1 MKKTLLSMAVIGGL
15 FSNVV
20 YADDI
25 SDLKEQIKS
34 LTKKVK
40 SLEKKQKRIKKNLGK
55 VKAHDAFDNIK
66 WDVDFRT
73 SYDNIQYETKSG
85 KRYSNN
91 DLYSNRLWLGMGYQV
106 TPDVIFKGTLS
117 FNKAFGAD
125 NNKNRGGYL
134 DTFDWVVNENLG
146 DDTLKVKEAFWLWKP
161 TVGGYST
168 QLSIG
173 RRPATNGF
181 LINLRDDD
189 KAKSPQGHIIN
200 MEFDGVS
207 GTVQLGDVLPGMYV
221 KLCGGRGLTNA
232 KARFDNAGHD
242 YTTDASSDK
251 LDNSDMVG
259 VLSKLYDDGQYSAMM
274 TVFHGSDVPG
284 MRDDKLTT
292 LGDLDGASLSF
303 KVQGI
308 GDEISDFLDETIV
321 FASVAMTKTHT
332 RGYTMLGSKD
342 DKAGYSYWFGAQMP
356 NTTGGKFGLEFNHGS
371 SYWAPFTY
379 GEDTMAG
386 SKIAVRGDAYEAYWT
401 QPIVQKDGK
410 DVFSMQVRYT
420 FMDYDHAGS
429 NGFFGDNGAPS
440 VADAVAAGGDP
451 VTTAQDVR
459 IYFRYRY

>member
-15 FSNVV
+15 FSGA

-25 SDLKEQIKS
+25 SDLKSQIEA

-40 SLEKKQKRIKKNLGK
+40 SLEKKQKRIKKTVAK

-73 SYDNIQYETKSG
+73 SYDNIQYKTKG
-85 KRYSNN
+85 GERYSNN

-106 TPDVIFKGTLS
+106 TPEVIFKGMLS

-125 NNKNRGGYL
+125 AQNKRGQGY
-134 DTFDWVVNENLG
+134 DVFDWVVNESLT

-161 TVGGYST
+161 TVAGYST

-200 MEFDGVS
+200 MEFDGIS
-207 GTVQLGDVLPGMYV
+207 ETVQLGDVLPGMYV
-221 KLCGGRGLTNA
+221 KVCAGRGVTNA
-232 KARFDNAGHD
+232 KAKLDNAGLD
-242 YTTDASSDK
+242 YAVDGSSDK
-251 LDNSDMVG
+251 LDNSDMIG
-259 VLSKLYDDGQYSAMM
+259 LLSKIYDDGQYSAMM
-274 TVFHGSDVPG
+274 TVFHGMDVPG
-284 MRDDKLTT
+284 IRNNSLTT
-292 LGDLDGASLSF
+292 LGDLDGASISF

-321 FASVAMTKTHT
+321 FASFAMTKTHT

-342 DKAGYSYWFGAQMP
+342 DKAGYSYWFGTQMP
-356 NTTGGKFGLEFNHGS
+356 NTTGGKVGLEFNHGS
-371 SYWAPFTY
+371 SYWAPLTY

-386 SKIAVRGDAYEAYWT
+386 SKMAVRGDAYEAYWT

-410 DVFSMQVRYT
+410 DVFTMQVRYT

-429 NGFFGDNGAPS
+429 NGFFGDNGAS
-440 VADAVAAGGDP
+440 GSLASSNVE
-451 VTTAQDVR
+451 TAQDLR